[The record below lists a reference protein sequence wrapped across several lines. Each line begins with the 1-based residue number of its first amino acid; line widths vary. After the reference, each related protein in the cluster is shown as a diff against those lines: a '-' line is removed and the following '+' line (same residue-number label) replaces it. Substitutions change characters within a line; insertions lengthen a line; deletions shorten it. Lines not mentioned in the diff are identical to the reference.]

1 MEQVANPLSF
11 LRFVPMCVAIIFW
24 LYYFFTLC
32 IYNSYVDM
40 KHRKQWNDLPRSS
53 AAENKEETL
62 NLMTEAKKRQVDL
75 AFRTSV
81 MFSVIAL
88 FCVFYMR

>member
-1 MEQVANPLSF
+1 
-11 LRFVPMCVAIIFW
+11 
-24 LYYFFTLC
+24 
-32 IYNSYVDM
+32 M

-88 FCVFYMR
+88 FCVFYMH